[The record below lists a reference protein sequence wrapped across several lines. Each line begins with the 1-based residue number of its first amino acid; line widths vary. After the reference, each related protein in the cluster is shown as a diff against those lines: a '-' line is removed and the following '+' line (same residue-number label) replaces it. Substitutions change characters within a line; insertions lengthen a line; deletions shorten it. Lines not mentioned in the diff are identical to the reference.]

1 MSENIELHPAAEF
14 DLEDFLSDA
23 AMPEESVEVYKRAN
37 VVGKLSTLR
46 RKIEL
51 ERKAAAVSEKTA
63 GDVDVLGPLEAEYER
78 LVKIFAESQITVY
91 VRALSSDEK
100 FVARRD
106 SEMRTKEST
115 QIEQNKHYGYSLLA
129 AAVVAVEPF
138 GKPRVNV
145 NWSAA
150 QVKALESK
158 IGPAQ
163 MEHILNAY
171 QVAQGNLPTVD
182 ADFLHKPSGEGTGQE

>member
-23 AMPEESVEVYKRAN
+23 AMPEESAEVYKRAN
-37 VVGKLSTLR
+37 VVGKLASLR

-78 LVKIFAESQITVY
+78 LVQVFAESQITVY

-100 FVARRD
+100 FVARRQSD
-106 SEMRTKEST
+106 ELTKDKPAL
-115 QIEQNKHYGYSLLA
+115 EQNKHYGWTLLA
-129 AAVVAVEPF
+129 AAIIAVEPF

-145 NWSAA
+145 NWSVA

-163 MEHILNAY
+163 MDHILNAY
-171 QVAQGNLPTVD
+171 KVAQGNLPTVD